1 MLIVPVKVRVNGTLE
16 TVQQKV
22 ISYETHC
29 TLKEELKDAKEAAD
43 VLKQK
48 VSRIYHTY
56 QEKIK
61 INDTKIRN
69 QTNLILN
76 F

>member
-1 MLIVPVKVRVNGTLE
+1 MVPVKLRVNGVLE

-22 ISYETHC
+22 ISYETYC

-48 VSRIYHTY
+48 VSRNFHNKKQIVGG
-56 QEKIK
+56 IK
-61 INDTKIRN
+61 KTAFYI
-69 QTNLILN
+69 
-76 F
+76 FA